1 MDYIRTFN
9 FFGIAHSARL
19 ECSRLHFLW
28 GKVCIPDIVAMNTT
42 TPHKLSRGGVAYS
55 PEHFPKLRQGYNI
68 GIFGKQLLV
77 VVASFHCGSPF
88 QSKLLSMAVGRA
100 VMSNYL
106 YAVLKTMKII
116 LCC

>member
-42 TPHKLSRGGVAYS
+42 APHKLSCSGVAYS
-55 PEHFPKLRQGYNI
+55 PEHFPKLRQGYDI
-68 GIFGKQLLV
+68 GICGKQLFIV
-77 VVASFHCGSPF
+77 TAFFHSDSPF
-88 QSKLLSMAVGRA
+88 YSKFLSMAEERA
-100 VMSNYL
+100 VML
-106 YAVLKTMKII
+106 II
-116 LCC
+116 YVRC